1 MSIWSCLS
9 VSGQLL
15 NYIFTCIAELVE
27 WVAKQNYDVTFL
39 MYYLDDFHTLGP
51 PGSSVCQQNLDR
63 SIDCFSKLGI
73 SLHLH
78 KLEGPSTCLTIPCIE
93 LDSLNLQARLPQ
105 NKVDRI
111 TFVED
116 WSQKRWWKRKELE
129 SLIGHLQHACKV
141 ILLFALNDQPAMRF
155 LSWWPPDSSQ
165 SGVLSWP
172 SLVARVSS
180 SLGMVAASFST
191 PSGLHFPTS
200 RFLQMPLGLLV
211 TEQSSRVTGFQ
222 VHGSHHRSL
231 SLSSTR
237 NFSLSSWQLTSGVP
251 SGPPNGSTS
260 YQITAQWWTFCG
272 LALQEPLPS
281 CPWFAI
287 CPCWQLITSSR
298 SLPPQLDGSLNPL
311 LTPCLAFS
319 FSAFAA

>member
-1 MSIWSCLS
+1 M
-9 VSGQLL
+9 
-15 NYIFTCIAELVE
+15 
-27 WVAKQNYDVTFL
+27 
-39 MYYLDDFHTLGP
+39 
-51 PGSSVCQQNLDR
+51 
-63 SIDCFSKLGI
+63 
-73 SLHLH
+73 
-78 KLEGPSTCLTIPCIE
+78 
-93 LDSLNLQARLPQ
+93 
-105 NKVDRI
+105 
-111 TFVED
+111 
-116 WSQKRWWKRKELE
+116 
-129 SLIGHLQHACKV
+129 
-141 ILLFALNDQPAMRF
+141 
-155 LSWWPPDSSQ
+155 
-165 SGVLSWP
+165 
-172 SLVARVSS
+172 ARVSS

-287 CPCWQLITSSR
+287 CPCWQVVTPPL
-298 SLPPQLDGSLNPL
+298 SLPPQLKGL
-311 LTPCLAFS
+311 LTLSLTFCLAFS
-319 FSAFAA
+319 FSAFAG